1 MIKSLMIILLFNLF
15 DKFRLD
21 YIVVSQ
27 IFI

>member
-1 MIKSLMIILLFNLF
+1 MIKSLMIIVLFNLF

-21 YIVVSQ
+21 YIVVSR

>member
-21 YIVVSQ
+21 YIVVSW

>member
-21 YIVVSQ
+21 YIAVSR

>member
-21 YIVVSQ
+21 YIVVSS